1 MAQHVFDAQTLGSFL
16 AQEAWSRGESP
27 ATMARR
33 IGLEWS
39 IWTRDIDRSVCESA
53 IEIISKAT
61 QLTEEGVRSKTLIYS
76 LDRAG
81 VPTRRNGFQ
90 RWLTPVGIYHRR
102 RLRFGQLYCPE
113 CIRSEQVQLFMSWR
127 LGSNWLCPIHSLFLR
142 DSCSQCGMPFVP
154 YRNDALMT
162 SRCDRCAASLFRGP
176 TQTTS
181 RSERELQMRIRALW
195 DAAICGQN
203 AALVAF
209 YEALTLAATRNP
221 IFSRSGEPWTFWRID
236 ERRSLLVNVAE
247 GCIDSCEGLTG
258 ASSMRIGRKVREPG
272 SRHRFL
278 PREPAARAGTLLK
291 MAARVTFSR
300 RPAARIDKSS

>member
-1 MAQHVFDAQTLGSFL
+1 MTQHVFDAQTLGSFL
-16 AQEAWSRGESP
+16 AQQAWSRGESP

-39 IWTRDIDRSVCESA
+39 IWTRDIDRSVSEPA
-53 IEIISKAT
+53 VGIISKAT
-61 QLTEEGVRSKTLIYS
+61 QLTEEDVRLKTLIYF

-81 VPTRRNGFQ
+81 VPTQRNGFQ

-113 CIRSEQVQLFMSWR
+113 CMRSEQKQLFMSWR
-127 LGSNWLCPIHSLFLR
+127 LGSNWLCTIHSLFLR

-176 TQTTS
+176 SQTAS
-181 RSERELQMRIRALW
+181 RSEWELQVRIRALW
-195 DAAICGQN
+195 DAALSGRS
-203 AALVAF
+203 AALAAF
-209 YEALTLAATRNP
+209 HEALTLDATRNP

-247 GCIDSCEGLTG
+247 GCLDSCEALTG
-258 ASSMRIGRKVREPG
+258 ASSMCIGRKVRQPG

-278 PREPAARAGTLLK
+278 PREPSARAGILLK
-291 MAARVTFSR
+291 MAARVTFAR
-300 RPAARIDKSS
+300 RPAAKIEKSS